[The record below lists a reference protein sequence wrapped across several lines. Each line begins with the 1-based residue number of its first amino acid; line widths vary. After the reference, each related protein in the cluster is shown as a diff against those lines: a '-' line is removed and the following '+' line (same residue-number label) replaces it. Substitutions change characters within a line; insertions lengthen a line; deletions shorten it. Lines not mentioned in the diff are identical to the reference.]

1 MRFFLT
7 GGAGFVGSNLTSL
20 MLEEDNQIVC
30 LDNLSTGLKKNIK
43 QFQDNPNYTFIEG
56 DVRDISILEE
66 QIKACDSVFHMAA
79 AVGVEYILNNPLTT
93 ISVNVK
99 GTHNILELCSK
110 YNKRVMIFSTS
121 EVYGKNSKLPFNE
134 EDDRIMGST
143 QKLRWAYAST
153 KALDEFLAIAYNREK
168 NLDVTIV
175 RLFNTVG
182 VGQVSDYGMVIPRFI
197 KQAISNENITVYGDG
212 SQTRCFCNV
221 KDVVVALYNLMLNNQ
236 SKGEVYNIGT
246 EERTTIKE
254 LAKKIIK
261 LTHSSSQIQ
270 YIPFDQALG
279 RDFEEMM
286 HRVPDISKINKLI
299 NFTPN
304 FKLKDTLQEIIDYN
318 NSK

>member
-1 MRFFLT
+1 MKFLVT
-7 GGAGFVGSNLTSL
+7 GGAGFVGSHLIPLLLKN
-20 MLEEDNQIVC
+20 NHKVIC
-30 LDNLSTGLKKNIK
+30 LDNLTTGT
-43 QFQDNPNYTFIEG
+43 QDNVNALISNPNYHFIEE
-56 DVRDISILEE
+56 DVRNIDILEE
-66 QIKACDSVFHMAA
+66 QIKKCDKVFHMAA
-79 AVGVEYILNNPLTT
+79 AVGVEYILKNPLTT
-93 ISVNVK
+93 INVNVK

-110 YNKRVMIFSTS
+110 HNKRVMVFSTS
-121 EVYGKNSKLPFNE
+121 EVYGKNSKLPFSE

-168 NLDVTIV
+168 DLDVTIV

-197 KQAISNENITVYGDG
+197 KQATLNEDITVYGDG

-221 KDVVVALYNLMLNNQ
+221 KDVVRALYDLMLNNN

-254 LAKKIIK
+254 LAKKIVK
-261 LTHSSSQIQ
+261 LTNSDSQIN
-270 YIPFDQALG
+270 YIPFSEALG
-279 RDFEEMM
+279 RDFEDMM

-299 NFTPN
+299 NFNPT
-304 FKLKDTLQEIIDYN
+304 FKLKDTLQEIIEYN
-318 NSK
+318 KL